1 MRMNRK
7 VLYLATGVF
16 DKGGIARYSRYQI
29 RALRDLLGEEQVSV
43 LSVLGPD
50 ANSFEDPFEVSYHG
64 GGLSKRDKLAF
75 LKAAVKHCIAVRPEV
90 VWCNHLNL
98 LPLALALR
106 ALRPGLKVALN
117 VYGLELWS
125 SRQWVHRH
133 TLPRA
138 DLVVA
143 DCHFSGDY
151 TRETYTVEQSRLRV
165 LWDCVDTRRFS
176 PMPRN
181 SGLMKSLGIPEGES
195 CRYVMTLGR
204 MDAPSRYKGYDR
216 LIDAIG
222 SLREHPEFMALMVG
236 TGDDRVRMER
246 RVLEE
251 GLAGRVFFL
260 GSVTEGV
267 LADVYNLCDVFVLV
281 SDRGHGRG
289 EGIPLT
295 PLEAAACGKP
305 IITGNEDGSQE
316 AVVQGV
322 NGYTVSPRD
331 PSALARALT
340 GLLTD
345 DETRRRMGAA
355 ARARIEAEFSYEVF
369 HAKTARCLDSLY
381 IRHRHNAE
389 VNENE
394 HAPFRP

>member
-1 MRMNRK
+1 MNRK

-29 RALRDLLGEEQVSV
+29 QALRDLLGEGQVSV

-50 ANSFEDPFEVSYHG
+50 ANSFEDSFAVSYHG
-64 GGLSKRDKLAF
+64 GGLTKRDKFAF
-75 LKAAVKHCIAVRPEV
+75 MKTAVKHCMAERPEV

-106 ALRPGLKVALN
+106 PFRPGLKVALN

-125 SRQWVHRH
+125 NRQWLHRH

-151 TRETYTVEQSRLRV
+151 TQETYRVKPSRLRI

-176 PMPRN
+176 PGPRN
-181 SGLMKSLGIPEGES
+181 SGLMKSLGIPEGEGY
-195 CRYVMTLGR
+195 RYVMTLGR
-204 MDAPSRYKGYDR
+204 MDVPSRYKGYDR

-222 SLREHPEFMALMVG
+222 SLREHPEYVALMVG
-236 TGDDRVRMER
+236 TGDDRARMER
-246 RVLEE
+246 RVVDE

-260 GSVTEGV
+260 GSVSEGV
-267 LADVYNLCDVFVLV
+267 LADVYNLCDVFALV

-322 NGYTVSPRD
+322 NGYTISPRD
-331 PSALARALT
+331 SAALPGALKELFT
-340 GLLTD
+340 N

-355 ARARIEAEFSYEVF
+355 ARARIETEFSYEVF
-369 HAKTARCLDSLY
+369 RAKTTQCLDDLY
-381 IRHRHNAE
+381 IQHGHNAE

-394 HAPFRP
+394 YAAVKS